1 MIARFGRFTFD
12 SGRHLLLDGDRAATV
27 SPKAFQ
33 LLELLLRH
41 APNMVSKESI
51 AAAVWTDDAP
61 SDASLAM
68 AVTELRK
75 ALGESGERPH
85 FIRTVHRRGY
95 AFTGEVER
103 LDAAPPLPAASAR
116 QAGGATTAPQFWL
129 TVGDRSVVLPEGEAI
144 VGRDPASTVWI
155 DNPSVSRRHARF
167 VVSGE
172 SVFVEDL
179 GSLNGTRLEGRPV
192 KGRASVREGDAI
204 VIGDVSVVFRSSVKN
219 ARTPT
224 RPLGPRK

>member
-12 SGRHLLLDGDRAATV
+12 SGRRLLLEGDRQVTV
-27 SPKAFQ
+27 SPKAFE
-33 LLELLLRH
+33 LLEVLLSQ
-41 APNMVSKESI
+41 APNVVSKESI

-75 ALGESGERPH
+75 ALGESGEQPH

-95 AFTGEVER
+95 AFAGAVER
-103 LDAAPPLPAASAR
+103 LESGAQPAPR
-116 QAGGATTAPQFWL
+116 FWL
-129 TVGDRSVVLPEGEAI
+129 TIGDRSLVLPAGEAI

-167 VVSGE
+167 VISGE
-172 SVFVEDL
+172 SAFLEDL
-179 GSLNGTRLEGRPV
+179 GSLNGTRLDGRPV
-192 KGRASVREGDAI
+192 KGRVAIREGDTI
-204 VIGDVSVVFRSSVKN
+204 VIGDVTVVFRSSVRN
-219 ARTPT
+219 ASTPT
-224 RPLGPRK
+224 RPLGPRRP